1 MNKEIL
7 NIASSFTSSFFLM
20 AFYIL
25 LMMGTAMFVQMLCMF
40 YL

>member
-20 AFYIL
+20 VFYIL
-25 LMMGTAMFVQMLCMF
+25 MMMGAAMFVQMLCMSC
-40 YL
+40 L

>member
-7 NIASSFTSSFFLM
+7 NIASSFASSFFLM
-20 AFYIL
+20 VFYIL
-25 LMMGTAMFVQMLCMF
+25 MMIGAAMFVQMLCMP

>member
-7 NIASSFTSSFFLM
+7 SIASSFTSSFFLM
-20 AFYIL
+20 VFYIL

>member
-20 AFYIL
+20 VFYIL
-25 LMMGTAMFVQMLCMF
+25 MMMGTAMFVQMLCMF

>member
-7 NIASSFTSSFFLM
+7 SIASSFASSFFLM
-20 AFYIL
+20 VFYIL
-25 LMMGTAMFVQMLCMF
+25 LMMGAAMFVQMLCMF